1 MDGAPPELPV
11 VHCVGVHVHPDK
23 AVGPICIEPTAEA
36 LGMSQG
42 LGSVRQA
49 VFDARLQV
57 ARNGAHQLTAQ
68 VASDHV
74 AAQRQREPCLL
85 IPPLTHVRPEV
96 QPAVRKSELPL
107 VDQEARVGFAGGDEL
122 LDLIECDNDMARSGL
137 VEPECEKRRRELS
150 RDGDQATRERLSRV
164 AWRSLAGDDAR
175 TIAIADA
182 GAVREQA

>member
-1 MDGAPPELPV
+1 M
-11 VHCVGVHVHPDK
+11 
-23 AVGPICIEPTAEA
+23 
-36 LGMSQG
+36 
-42 LGSVRQA
+42 
-49 VFDARLQV
+49 
-57 ARNGAHQLTAQ
+57 
-68 VASDHV
+68 
-74 AAQRQREPCLL
+74 
-85 IPPLTHVRPEV
+85 